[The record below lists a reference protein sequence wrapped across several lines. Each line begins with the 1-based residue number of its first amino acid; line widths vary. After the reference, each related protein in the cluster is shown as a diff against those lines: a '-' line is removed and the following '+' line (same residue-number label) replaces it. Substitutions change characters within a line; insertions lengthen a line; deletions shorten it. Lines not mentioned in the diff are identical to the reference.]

1 MYAFQ
6 SMTSAYKLLENASL
20 AGHNTF
26 RVPARAALF
35 AAVNDPR
42 ALPELLRSPAVRDQP
57 LLVLGAGSNVLF
69 TRDPEGV
76 VVNIAAHGVQIL
88 GEDSAGVRLRA
99 AAGEYWH
106 DLVRWSLVQGL
117 CGLENLSLIPGSVG
131 AAPIQNIGAYG
142 VELAEN
148 LIAVETYDR
157 ERDETVKL
165 SREECG
171 FSYRHSVFKQTPDRW
186 IITAVELRLQRTAA
200 PKLDYSG
207 IREELS
213 AMNITRPTATD
224 VSDAVCR
231 LRRRKLPDPAVIGN
245 AGSFF
250 KNPVV
255 SVEHAAKLSG
265 AHPGLPVFD
274 TADGSKL
281 SAAWL
286 IEQCGWKG
294 FREGDAGV
302 SDKHALVLVNHG
314 HASGAQLW
322 SLAHRIMDSLQ
333 EKFDIRL
340 EPEPRIL

>member
-1 MYAFQ
+1 
-6 SMTSAYKLLENASL
+6 MTSAYTLTENASL

-26 RVPARAALF
+26 RVSARAALF
-35 AAVNDPR
+35 AAVNDPQ

-57 LLVLGAGSNVLF
+57 LLVLGEGSNVLF
-69 TRDPEGV
+69 IRDPEGV
-76 VVNIAAHGVQIL
+76 VVSIAAHGMQIL
-88 GEDSAGVRLRA
+88 GEDSAGVKLRA
-99 AAGEYWH
+99 AAGEHWH
-106 DLVRWSLVQGL
+106 DLVRWSLMQGL

-142 VELAEN
+142 VELAGN
-148 LIAVETYDR
+148 LIAVEAYDR
-157 ERDETVKL
+157 ERDEAVKL
-165 SREECG
+165 SRKECG

-186 IITAVELRLQRTAA
+186 VITAIELRLQRTA
-200 PKLDYSG
+200 PLKLDYSG

-255 SVEHAAKLSG
+255 SVEHAAQLLG

-274 TADGSKL
+274 TADGRKP

-302 SDKHALVLVNHG
+302 SDKHALVLVNHR

-322 SLAHRIMDSLQ
+322 SLAQRIMDSVQ

-340 EPEPRIL
+340 EPEPRII